1 MSSVPINVCA
11 KIFGKDPAWVRV
23 GIISGWLPIG
33 IATRKGKL
41 ITDISDIDSHQGRI
55 NYYVS
60 PQKLYDLTG
69 YRWDGQ
75 PWEE

>member
-1 MSSVPINVCA
+1 MNVPIKVVA

-41 ITDISDIDSHQGRI
+41 IADISEIDSHLGRI

-60 PQKLYDLTG
+60 PQKLYELTG
-69 YRWDGQ
+69 YL
-75 PWEE
+75 WEGEDE